1 MAHFFFKERE
11 MVQKKSK
18 AKESKLSRIASEGP
32 SIDGR
37 LMDSRPW
44 HPGAPFHHETYLQA
58 GQSSL
63 G

>member
-1 MAHFFFKERE
+1 

-18 AKESKLSRIASEGP
+18 AKESKLSRIASEAP

-37 LMDSRPW
+37 LMDSRPC
-44 HPGAPFHHETYLQA
+44 HPGAPFRHQPHLQA